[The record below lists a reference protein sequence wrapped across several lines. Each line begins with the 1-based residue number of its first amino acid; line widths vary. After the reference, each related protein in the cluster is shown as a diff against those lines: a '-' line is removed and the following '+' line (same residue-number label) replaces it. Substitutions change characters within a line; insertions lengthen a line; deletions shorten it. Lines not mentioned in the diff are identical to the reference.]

1 VAQIRVKARDD
12 VGQVLDQRPEFL
24 LRLMQ
29 LRGALTHLPLEAIP
43 VLLEPVDGAAIE
55 HRHGSHLGKD
65 LDEPGGGRGEAPGL
79 VDQADQP
86 SDVAGDDDRCDEHAL
101 QGCVIVSS
109 RRLRRALCQ
118 IVGDDD
124 PANLGGAGAD
134 AAKRGGQAAS
144 GGEAEAAGI
153 EADDLDALPAR

>member
-1 VAQIRVKARDD
+1 MPFLIPSQRLDGIELCGFSGRKIAKYDAR
-12 VGQVLDQRPEFL
+12 QKSTRE
-24 LRLMQ
+24 
-29 LRGALTHLPLEAIP
+29 
-43 VLLEPVDGAAIE
+43 
-55 HRHGSHLGKD
+55 
-65 LDEPGGGRGEAPGL
+65 
-79 VDQADQP
+79 
-86 SDVAGDDDRCDEHAL
+86 GDDDRCDEHAL